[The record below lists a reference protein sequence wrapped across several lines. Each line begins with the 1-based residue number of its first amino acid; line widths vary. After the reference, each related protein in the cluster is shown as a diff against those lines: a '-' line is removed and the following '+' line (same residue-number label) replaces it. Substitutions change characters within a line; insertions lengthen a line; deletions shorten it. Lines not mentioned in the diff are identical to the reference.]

1 MTPINLLDLLAFL
14 KRHLRRVLAFGFAFA
29 VAGYLLSYLVPPVYK
44 ASASILPPDD
54 DELTAS
60 LSMARRGIGGLPGLG
75 KLGSYFTQADIAL
88 AILRSR
94 SVAEA
99 LVRQFDLQ
107 KVYGEKKLE
116 DAIKDLRGNTGI
128 KIGTDGTIGVT
139 VSDKDP
145 KRAADL
151 ANSFL
156 AQLDLYN
163 QTFRSS
169 RGRRTR
175 EFLERRVAGTD
186 SLLRDSERALA
197 AYQRVKGAV
206 VLPPEARGGV
216 DAAASLMAEKTRRE
230 MELELLRGYA
240 GPRSEEVIRLEG
252 IVRELRRQIGEIP
265 TTQVGGAELVR
276 RVAIQQ
282 QVLTVLTSQLE
293 EARIREV
300 MDTPTV
306 QVLDIARPPVHRSWP
321 RRGLIAGF
329 GFLLGIGLGLLAATG
344 RIGPRTIP

>member
-1 MTPINLLDLLAFL
+1 LTPVNLLDLLEFL
-14 KRHLRRVLAFGFAFA
+14 KRHLVRVLAFAFAFA
-29 VAGYLLSYLVPPVYK
+29 LAGYLLSYLVPPVYQS
-44 ASASILPPDD
+44 SASILPPDD

-94 SVAEA
+94 SVAET
-99 LVRQFDLQ
+99 LVAQYGLQ
-107 KVYGEKKLE
+107 KVYGEKKVE
-116 DAIKDLRGNTGI
+116 DAIRDLRANAVI
-128 KIGTDGTIGVT
+128 KIGTDGTIGIT

-145 KRAADL
+145 RRAADL

-169 RGRRTR
+169 RGKRTR

-186 SLLRDSERALA
+186 SLLRASERALA
-197 AYQRVKGAV
+197 DYQKRKGAV
-206 VLPPEARGGV
+206 VISPEARGGV
-216 DAAASLMAEKTRRE
+216 DAAVSLMAEKTRRE
-230 MELELLRGYA
+230 MELELLRTYA
-240 GPRSEEVIRLEG
+240 GPGSEEVARLEG
-252 IVRELRRQIGEIP
+252 IVRELRRQIGDIP
-265 TTQVGGAELVR
+265 NTQVGGAELVR
-276 RVAIQQ
+276 HVAIQQ

-300 MDTPTV
+300 MDTPTI
-306 QVLDIARPPVHRSWP
+306 QVLDVARPPAHRSWP
-321 RRGLIAGF
+321 RRGLIAGV
-329 GFLLGIGLGLLAATG
+329 GFLIGIGIGLLVATG
-344 RIGPRTIP
+344 RLGPRLAP

>member
-1 MTPINLLDLLAFL
+1 MTPVNLLDLLTFV
-14 KRHLRRVLAFGFAFA
+14 KRHLGRILAFGVAFA
-29 VAGYLLSYLVPPVYK
+29 LAGYLLSYLVPPVFQ

-94 SVAEA
+94 SVSES
-99 LVRQFDLQ
+99 LVHEFDLQ

-116 DAIKDLRGNTGI
+116 DAVRDLKGNTTV
-128 KIGTDGTIGVT
+128 KIGTDGTISIT

-145 KRAADL
+145 QRAADI
-151 ANSFL
+151 ANAFL
-156 AQLDLYN
+156 AQLDSYN

-169 RGRRTR
+169 RGKRTR

-197 AYQRVKGAV
+197 DYQKRKGAV

-216 DAAASLMAEKTRRE
+216 DAAANLMAEKTRRE
-230 MELELLRGYA
+230 MELELLRTYA
-240 GPRSEEVIRLEG
+240 APGSEEVERLEG
-252 IVRELRRQIGEIP
+252 IVRELRRQIGDIP
-265 TTQVGGAELVR
+265 TTQVGGAELLR

-300 MDTPTV
+300 MDTPTI
-306 QVLDIARPPVHRSWP
+306 QVLDVARPPAHRSWP
-321 RRGLIAGF
+321 RRTFIAAVGL
-329 GFLLGIGLGLLAATG
+329 LLGLGLGLLTARRNPA
-344 RIGPRTIP
+344 GP